1 MKALITGASSG
12 IGYDMMIYL
21 RELGYDIIAVARNTK
36 PIELLVDK
44 SIRVI
49 QSDLSIVD
57 NIYTLYNDLKD
68 ETIDLLINN
77 AGFGIHGFFKDT
89 DLTHELE
96 MINVNLMAPHIL
108 TKLFLNQMVKRDNGH
123 ILNVASSAAFSPGP
137 LMATYYASKSYL
149 MSLSLGINSELNHC
163 NSQVKVSV
171 LCPGPVKTNFNQ
183 VAGVDF
189 AIKAFDSHYVARY
202 ALNKMFKGKT
212 LIIPGFKMKIAY
224 LGSKILSIPLITNI
238 VYKVNR
244 KKKG

>member
-108 TKLFLNQMVKRDNGH
+108 TKLFL
-123 ILNVASSAAFSPGP
+123 
-137 LMATYYASKSYL
+137 T
-149 MSLSLGINSELNHC
+149 
-163 NSQVKVSV
+163 
-171 LCPGPVKTNFNQ
+171 
-183 VAGVDF
+183 
-189 AIKAFDSHYVARY
+189 
-202 ALNKMFKGKT
+202 
-212 LIIPGFKMKIAY
+212 
-224 LGSKILSIPLITNI
+224 SIMH
-238 VYKVNR
+238 
-244 KKKG
+244 